1 MSETIRQEMLFFTS
15 SICTGMLLTLS
26 YDVLRM
32 FRSVIRHGK
41 FAVNLED
48 MLYWIAAAFT
58 ICRMTYEKNHGEFRG
73 YAFLGILVGVGSIC
87 LAEWIFRKIWIKLLK
102 KRRKRGK
109 MTSQKMK

>member
-87 LAEWIFRKIWIKLLK
+87 LAEWIFRKIWLLLRYKYIKK
-102 KRRKRGK
+102 P
-109 MTSQKMK
+109 